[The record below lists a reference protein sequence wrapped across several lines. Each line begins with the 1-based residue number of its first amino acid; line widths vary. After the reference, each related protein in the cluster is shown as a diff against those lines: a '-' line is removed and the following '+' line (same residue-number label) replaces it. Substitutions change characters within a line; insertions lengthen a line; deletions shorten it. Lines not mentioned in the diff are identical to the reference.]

1 MIIRRSTASDIPT
14 LLRLAD
20 EARQIMRRSGNMNQW
35 VNGYPDRA
43 AFESDIQQQG
53 SYIVE
58 NDLGEPVGCFAML
71 PGPEPTY
78 ARIYEGQW
86 LDTERPYYVIHRIAS
101 LPQAH
106 GVLRAIIDHAFTVT
120 DNICIDTH
128 RDNTIM
134 RHLLERL
141 GFTYCGIIYLTD
153 GAERLAYQ
161 RIT

>member
-1 MIIRRSTASDIPT
+1 MIIRHSTASDIPT

-71 PGPEPTY
+71 PGPETTY
-78 ARIYEGQW
+78 ARIYEGQL

-106 GVLRAIIDHAFTVT
+106 GVLRAIIDHAFLMILSPENRRKKNV
-120 DNICIDTH
+120 ILQREEVQQAEVLKYKSKILPSELS
-128 RDNTIM
+128 
-134 RHLLERL
+134 HL
-141 GFTYCGIIYLTD
+141 
-153 GAERLAYQ
+153 
-161 RIT
+161 